1 MPIYAALLV
10 YADNIYTRTLA
21 FVRVVCLSNNEV
33 LKHPLFAFDSL
44 TFCIIM
50 VTLFLF
56 LVHLSRRLK
65 CTIVIM
71 RCPSSVRRPSVR
83 RPSVRR

>member
-56 LVHLSRRLK
+56 FLV
-65 CTIVIM
+65 VIWKKKFT
-71 RCPSSVRRPSVR
+71 V
-83 RPSVRR
+83 

>member
-10 YADNIYTRTLA
+10 YADNMYTRTLA

-44 TFCIIM
+44 TFCIIYGYL
-50 VTLFLF
+50 VPVFLGCN
-56 LVHLSRRLK
+56 LK
-65 CTIVIM
+65 KNIPY
-71 RCPSSVRRPSVR
+71 R
-83 RPSVRR
+83 